1 MARMREWIAQ
11 QLKTHFSLKR
21 ILIFVAAMT
30 VFAGR
35 GFLQEEVKQIV
46 AWLSSDPPPALTYQV
61 ISVDHLRSHEIAE
74 FARREFGGTFN
85 LQLDDNII
93 QDYDIFKVRIRNE
106 GGPVENGFAI
116 EAVVNKGLAKIVD
129 LKHIVRAP
137 ANKSIPVRYSFPDVV
152 WNTNRAVSN
161 VTFTWRGS
169 GNTEEIGFFLYRS
182 AFKEF
187 GYGKFN
193 LGLIQKNCL
202 HVNVKELGRGYYS
215 VVAVGRNG
223 MISDLSPPVRF
234 PESLALQPHFNGS
247 VWIDPSANLVPE
259 CSPNE
264 TRTYSSLKQA
274 IDKEGPKRI
283 FIVRAMRA
291 ESQTVLNQAAAQH
304 DNAKILFEDDV
315 KFLKGKF
322 EVLFPAGLDN
332 RAEID
337 FYFLTKGLPDVERS
351 LSLRLQGQA
360 KLTLAIRGEVY
371 KDTAIKQAQN
381 GDAKKRSLT
390 PKLITTHASQAGIV
404 FMWPKSGNQSYKG
417 IRVFRS
423 AVTSEKPATELGEE
437 IYDGR
442 DFAGVLHCD
451 FNGRPAKSAE
461 VEFPIDDLVAPSE
474 PPTRNRSTPQSGPVA
489 LTAPT
494 GLKASKGDAPVSY
507 FTDGNARNKVKYK
520 YTFYAYDSNENY
532 SYPVE
537 INASLKSGQ
546 TGLECSLVT
555 TSNEKSKQ

>member
-1 MARMREWIAQ
+1 MSRIRQWIAQ
-11 QLKTHFSLKR
+11 QLKRHWSWKR
-21 ILIFVAAMT
+21 ILAIFAAAAVIAWAIFLLPGT
-30 VFAGR
+30 NRLFAR
-35 GFLQEEVKQIV
+35 WF
-46 AWLSSDPPPALTYQV
+46 SDSPALTYQV
-61 ISVDHLRSHEIAE
+61 LSVDRIGSQELAE
-74 FARREFGGTFN
+74 YARREFGGTFN

-106 GGPVENGFAI
+106 GAPVENGLAI
-116 EAVVNKGLAKIVD
+116 EAVVNAGLAKIVD

-137 ANKSIPVRYSFPDVV
+137 ANKSTPVRYSFPDLV
-152 WNTNRAVSN
+152 WNTNRAVRKA
-161 VTFTWRGS
+161 TFTWRDS
-169 GNTEEIGFFLYRS
+169 GNAQGIGFFLYRS

-202 HVNVKELGRGYYS
+202 HVNVKELARGYYS

-234 PESLALQPHFNGS
+234 PESLALQPHFNDS
-247 VWIDPSANLVPE
+247 VWIDPSANFVPE

-264 TRTYSSLKQA
+264 TRTYSSLKEA
-274 IDKEGPKRI
+274 IDQEGPKGT
-283 FIVRAMRA
+283 FIVRALRA
-291 ESQTVLNQAAAQH
+291 ESQAVLQQAAAPY
-304 DNAKILFEDDV
+304 DNAKILFEDDL
-315 KFLKGKF
+315 KFLKGKS
-322 EVLFPAGLDN
+322 ELLFPAGLDS

-337 FYFLTKGLPDVERS
+337 FYLLTKGLPDDERS

-371 KDTAIKQAQN
+371 KDPATKQTQN

-404 FMWPKSGNQSYKG
+404 FMWPKSGDQSYKG

-442 DFAGVLHCD
+442 DFAGVLRCD
-451 FNGRPAKSAE
+451 VNQRPPKSAQI
-461 VEFPIDDLVAPSE
+461 EFPIDDLMAPSE
-474 PPTRNRSTPQSGPVA
+474 PPTRKPSSPQSAPRA
-489 LTAPT
+489 QTAPT
-494 GLKASKGDAPVSY
+494 GLIVSKGDTLASY
-507 FTDGNARNKVKYK
+507 FTDANVRNDVKYK
-520 YTFYAYDSNENY
+520 YTFYAYDFNEKY

-537 INASLKSGQ
+537 INASLNSGQ
-546 TGLECSLVT
+546 TGLDCRLVT
-555 TSNEKSKQ
+555 TASEKPKQ

>member
-1 MARMREWIAQ
+1 MSRMREWIAQ

-21 ILIFVAAMT
+21 ILIFVAAVT
-30 VFAGR
+30 AFAGR
-35 GFLQEEVKQIV
+35 SFLQDEVKQIV
-46 AWLSSDPPPALTYQV
+46 AWLSSDSPLTLTYQV
-61 ISVDHLRSHEIAE
+61 ISVDHLRSHELAE

-93 QDYDIFKVRIRNE
+93 RDYDIFKVRIRNDA
-106 GGPVENGFAI
+106 GAVENGFAM

-137 ANKSIPVRYSFPDVV
+137 ANKSIPVRYSFPDVA
-152 WNTNRAVSN
+152 WNTKKPIRE
-161 VTFTWRGS
+161 VTFTWRGNS
-169 GNTEEIGFFLYRS
+169 TVGIGFFLYRS

-193 LGLIQKNCL
+193 LGLIQKSCIR
-202 HVNVKELGRGYYS
+202 VNVKDLSRGYYA
-215 VVAVGRNG
+215 VVAVGRDG
-223 MISDLSPPVRF
+223 TISDLSPPVRF
-234 PESLALQPHFNGS
+234 PESLAFQPNFDDS
-247 VWIDPSANLVPE
+247 VWIDPSFKLAPE

-264 TRTYSSLKQA
+264 TRTYSSLKEA
-274 IDKEGPKRI
+274 LDKEGPKRT
-283 FIVRAMRA
+283 FIVRAIRA
-291 ESQTVLNQAAAQH
+291 ESQTVLKQAAAQ
-304 DNAKILFEDDV
+304 DNNSKILFEDDL
-315 KFLKGKF
+315 KFLEGKS
-322 EVLFPAGLDN
+322 EVLFPAGLDS

-337 FYFLTKGLPDVERS
+337 FYFLTKGPPDVDRS
-351 LSLRLQGQA
+351 LSLLLEGQP

-371 KDTAIKQAQN
+371 KGPGITQVQN

-404 FMWPKSGNQSYKG
+404 FMWPKSGDQSYKG

-423 AVTSEKPATELGEE
+423 TIASEKPAMELGEE

-451 FNGRPAKSAE
+451 VNQRPPKSAG
-461 VEFPIDDLVAPSE
+461 VEFSIYDFVAPNE
-474 PPTRNRSTPQSGPVA
+474 PPTRKRSAAKS
-489 LTAPT
+489 
-494 GLKASKGDAPVSY
+494 APVTLAVPTNLKVTSDVPVSH
-507 FTDGNARNKVKYK
+507 FTDGNVRNNVKYK

-537 INASLKSGQ
+537 INASLNSGQ
-546 TGLECSLVT
+546 TGLDCRLET